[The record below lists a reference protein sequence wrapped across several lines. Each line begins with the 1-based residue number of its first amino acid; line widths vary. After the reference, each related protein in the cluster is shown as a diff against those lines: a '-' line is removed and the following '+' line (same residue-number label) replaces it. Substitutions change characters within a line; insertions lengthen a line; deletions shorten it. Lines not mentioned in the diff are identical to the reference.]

1 MNEFA
6 EHRPSPNGTSAEAEN
21 AALRVGSPADVL
33 AFVPHCLGFVPQESL
48 VLLALR
54 GRRLGATLR
63 LDLPST
69 GSTAGMEVSAGAAG
83 HAFAAGYSAR
93 ICSLLSGDAEADGV
107 LVLVYTD
114 APWEPE
120 EEAPY
125 AALIARVSKDLAA
138 AGLAVRDGWLA
149 GNGHWRDYFCTSAQC
164 CPWPGYPLDQIH
176 GSTLNA
182 ELVYRGSA
190 YSPSLEAAVGL
201 AGARVRN
208 PETVRSEEASRLRF
222 AGIWT
227 RAATFRATLAQW
239 EDRLNGTGSPARDG
253 LLLASLE
260 SKPVRDA
267 VLVLAALGLHTAVD
281 GARHWLAP
289 AGPGPDGPADPDG
302 LSCPPDCPPAGFRG
316 SPEAGHVFRSV
327 LIGRS
332 RAAPDWERLDRAYL
346 LFHSLLADAAGEPAA
361 ALLTLLGWLEWA
373 RGRSSRADV
382 CLSAALRTHPGYRLA
397 QLLQALLVRGDLPV
411 WTQSPKTAWR
421 GPSSG

>member
-6 EHRPSPNGTSAEAEN
+6 EQRPSRNGTSAEAEN
-21 AALRVGSPADVL
+21 AVLKVGSPADIL

-54 GRRLGATLR
+54 GPRLGATLR
-63 LDLPST
+63 LDLPSAGT
-69 GSTAGMEVSAGAAG
+69 MRGMEASAGTAGHG
-83 HAFAAGYSAR
+83 FAAGYSAR
-93 ICSLLSGDAEADGV
+93 VCSLLAGDAEADGV

-114 APWEPE
+114 IPWEPE

-125 AALIARVSKDLAA
+125 AALIARLSKDLAG
-138 AGLAVRDGWLA
+138 AGLEVRDGWLA
-149 GNGHWRDYFCTSAQC
+149 GNGHWRDYFCSSAQC
-164 CPWPGYPLDQIH
+164 CPWPGHPLDQVH
-176 GSTLNA
+176 GSALNA

-201 AGARVRN
+201 AGAGVRN
-208 PETVRSEEASRLRF
+208 PETARSEEASRLRF
-222 AGIWT
+222 TGSWT
-227 RAATFRATLAQW
+227 QAATFRATLAHW
-239 EDRLNGTGSPARDG
+239 EERLYVPGGPARDG

-260 SKPVRDA
+260 AKPVRDA
-267 VLVLAALGLHTAVD
+267 VLVLAALGLNAAVD

-289 AGPGPDGPADPDG
+289 AGAGPDSPDPNG
-302 LSCPPDCPPAGFRG
+302 LSGTPD
-316 SPEAGHVFRSV
+316 AGHVFRSV

-332 RAAPDWERLDRAYL
+332 REAPDWDRLDRAYL
-346 LFHSLLADAAGEPAA
+346 LFHSLLADADGEPAA

-382 CLSAALRTHPGYRLA
+382 CLSAALRAQPGYRLA
-397 QLLQALLVRGDLPV
+397 QLLRALLIRGDLPV